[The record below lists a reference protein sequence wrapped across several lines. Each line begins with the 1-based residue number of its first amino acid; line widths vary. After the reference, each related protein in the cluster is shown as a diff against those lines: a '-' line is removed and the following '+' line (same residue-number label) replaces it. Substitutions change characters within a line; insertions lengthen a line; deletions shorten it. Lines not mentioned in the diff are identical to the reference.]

1 MIRFL
6 NMEPIYLDYNATTP
20 IAKEVADAMRPY
32 LDEFFGNPSS
42 VHSYGVKTKLAVEK
56 ARAQLSALIGCS
68 PSEIVFTS
76 GGTESNNYAI
86 KGIALASKN
95 RGNHIITSA
104 VEHPAVFEV
113 CKYLEKNGFDI
124 SIVPVDEDGVILLEE
139 LKAAIRSETILI
151 SVMHANNEVGTI
163 QPLREISELARHHNI
178 IFHTDAAQ
186 SVGKIPVNVNELG
199 VDLLSIAGHKLYAP
213 KGIGALYI
221 RSGIHLE
228 KLIHGAD
235 HEQNLRAGTENVLEI
250 VGLGAAAELANTNL
264 AENQEHYQ
272 KTRDYLGKL
281 LKEALPS
288 VKTNGHP
295 ENRLPNTLS
304 ISFPKVEANTLID
317 RLDGVAASAG
327 AACHAESVDVSA
339 VLEAMHVPIEYAMGT
354 IRLST
359 GRGTTMQEIKQA
371 ADEIIATVRQLMP
384 KDEKGVNSDKVFQ
397 KEIKLTHYTHGLGC
411 ACKIQPQNLEKV
423 LKNLAPVID
432 KNVLVGTETSDDA
445 AVYLLRDDLAVVQ
458 TLDFFTPVVDDP
470 YQFGAV
476 AAANALSD
484 IYAMGAEPVFA
495 LNIVGF
501 PEDTLPMEVL
511 EQILKGAQD
520 KATEAGIPVL
530 GGHTVEDPE
539 PKFGMVVTGTIHPDK
554 ILKNTGAKPGDKLV
568 LTKAL
573 GTGILST
580 AIKRGM
586 VDDELRE
593 RVTSQMATLNKTA
606 AQLMKK
612 YDVHACTDVTGFG
625 LMGHLKEMTAG
636 SACNATVFYEKVPF
650 LPEVKNLAVAGVIP
664 GGSYNNRE
672 FVNEFVNFGTLTRT
686 DQLLLC
692 DAQTSGGLLISL
704 SKEDAE
710 KFLADLISSGISDAC
725 LIGEFTSEGKG
736 IITIQ

>member
-1 MIRFL
+1 
-6 NMEPIYLDYNATTP
+6 MEPIYLDYNATTP

-32 LDEFFGNPSS
+32 LEHFFGNPSS

-56 ARAQLSALIGCS
+56 ARAQLADLLGCS
-68 PSEIVFTS
+68 AAEIVFTS

-86 KGIALASKN
+86 KGVAMANKH

-113 CKYLEKNGFDI
+113 CRYLEKNGFEI
-124 SIVPVDEDGVILLEE
+124 TTVPVDEDGVILLEE
-139 LKAAIRSETILI
+139 LKGAVRPETILI

-163 QPLREISELARHHNI
+163 QPIREISEIARRHSI
-178 IFHTDAAQ
+178 IFHSDAAQ
-186 SVGKIPVNVNELG
+186 SLGKIPVNVNELG

-221 RSGIHLE
+221 RSGVELE

-250 VGLGAAAELANTNL
+250 VGLGAAAQLA
-264 AENQEHYQ
+264 AENLNENIDHY
-272 KTRDYLGKL
+272 KSTRDYLEKL
-281 LKEALPS
+281 LRDAIPS
-288 VKTNGHP
+288 LKINGHYDL
-295 ENRLPNTLS
+295 RLPNTLS
-304 ISFPKVEANTLID
+304 VSFPKLEANTLID
-317 RLDGVAASAG
+317 RLEGVAASAG

-339 VLEAMHVPIEYAMGT
+339 VLEAMHVPIEFAMGT

-359 GRGTTMQEIKQA
+359 GRGTTLQEIKQA
-371 ADEIIATVRQLMP
+371 ADEIIEVVKQLLP
-384 KDEKGVNSDKVFQ
+384 KEEGQLLAWKSFQ

-411 ACKIQPQNLEKV
+411 ACKIRPQNLEKV

-445 AVYLLRDDLAVVQ
+445 AVYRISDDLAVVQ

-470 YQFGAV
+470 YDFGAI

-484 IYAMGAEPVFA
+484 IYAMGAKPVFA

-501 PEDTLPMEVL
+501 PEDTLPMETL

-520 KATEAGIPVL
+520 KAAEAGIPVL

-539 PKFGMVVTGTIHPDK
+539 PKFGMVVTGTIHPSE
-554 ILKNTGAKPGDKLV
+554 ILKNTGAQPGDQLV
-568 LTKAL
+568 LTKPL

-580 AIKRGM
+580 GIKRGM
-586 VDDELRE
+586 VEDQLRE
-593 RVTSQMATLNKTA
+593 LVSRQMMSLNKTA
-606 AQLMKK
+606 ADVMKK
-612 YDVHACTDVTGFG
+612 YPVHACTDVTGFG
-625 LMGHLKEMTAG
+625 LMGHLKEMTSG
-636 SACNATVFYEKVPF
+636 SECNARVWYDKVPF

-664 GGSYNNRE
+664 GGSHNNLSFVSE
-672 FVNEFVNFGTLTRT
+672 FVDFGKLPRT

-692 DAQTSGGLLISL
+692 DAQTSGGLLIAL
-704 SKEDAE
+704 PAAEAE
-710 KFLADLISSGISDAC
+710 KLVIDLKESGVSDAC
-725 LIGEFTSEGKG
+725 IIGEFMAKGKG
-736 IITIQ
+736 IVTVQ